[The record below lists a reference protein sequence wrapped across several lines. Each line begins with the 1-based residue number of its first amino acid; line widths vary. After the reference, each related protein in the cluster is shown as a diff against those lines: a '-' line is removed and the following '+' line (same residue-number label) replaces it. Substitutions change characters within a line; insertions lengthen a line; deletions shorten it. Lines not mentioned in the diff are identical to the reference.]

1 MGGGLAGGARTK
13 YARGNRSGK
22 LNRPIKHW
30 DALSINNNGR
40 KIILMIQNQDRTE
53 EKPISELMD
62 PRPLKA
68 APQSADTQ
76 RRRAEEALRQSEER
90 YRTIIDNIEDAYVE
104 LDLSGRVTFFND
116 CVVRLHGRSREEL
129 IGLSYKEYLDEES
142 AKQVSQKFHRVYST
156 GE

>member
-30 DALSINNNGR
+30 DVLSINNNGR

-62 PRPLKA
+62 PRPLKP

-76 RRRAEEALRQSEER
+76 RRRPEKPLRQGQQP
-90 YRTIIDNIEDAYVE
+90 YQTIIDNTHTPYSY
-104 LDLSGRVTFFND
+104 LNLS
-116 CVVRLHGRSREEL
+116 
-129 IGLSYKEYLDEES
+129 
-142 AKQVSQKFHRVYST
+142 
-156 GE
+156 